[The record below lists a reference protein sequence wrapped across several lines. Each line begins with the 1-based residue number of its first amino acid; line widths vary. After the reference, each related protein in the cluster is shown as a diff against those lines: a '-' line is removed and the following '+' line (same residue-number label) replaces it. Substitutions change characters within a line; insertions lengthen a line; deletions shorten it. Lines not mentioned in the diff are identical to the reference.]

1 MRFLRLAFVVA
12 VCCLATASC
21 RVIYKQDVNQGN
33 LLEQKMV
40 DSLKPGMTRRQV
52 SLILGTPSISSP
64 FDQDRWSYTSSF
76 SKRGRKAEI
85 KTLTLIFE
93 DNLLAR
99 IEGDYFPQRDAELLE
114 DSKRYYPGRKIPM
127 SSEVERKDR
136 G

>member
-1 MRFLRLAFVVA
+1 MRLSRVLIACSLAALVAACGVVY
-12 VCCLATASC
+12 
-21 RVIYKQDVNQGN
+21 RVDVNQGN

-76 SKRGRKAEI
+76 SKRGRKADV

-127 SSEVERKDR
+127 SSEVEKKDR

>member
-1 MRFLRLAFVVA
+1 MRLLRPALVLVA
-12 VCCLATASC
+12 CFSAASC
-21 RVIYKQDVNQGN
+21 AVIYKQDVNQGN

-76 SKRGRKAEI
+76 SKRGRKADV

-93 DNLLAR
+93 NNLLAR

-114 DSKRYYPGRKIPM
+114 DSKRYYPGKKIPM
-127 SSEVERKDR
+127 TLDKEKNKR

>member
-1 MRFLRLAFVVA
+1 MRFLRPALVFAACFA
-12 VCCLATASC
+12 ATSC
-21 RVIYKQDVNQGN
+21 AVIYKVDVNQGN

-52 SLILGTPSISSP
+52 SLILGTPSIASP

-76 SKRGRKAEI
+76 SKRGRKADV
-85 KTLTLIFE
+85 KTLTLVFE
-93 DNLLAR
+93 ENLLAR

-114 DSKRYYPGRKIPM
+114 DSKAYYPGKKIPM
-127 SSEVERKDR
+127 TLEKEKAKPK